1 MKLTYLVTRGDSIG
15 GAQVHVRDLATRAHR
30 DGHQVLVVTGVPGPL
45 TEQLAAAGVRTRIC
59 DGMLREISP
68 HRDFAAVRSVMA
80 ILRDERPDLLSTHSS
95 KAGVIGRIAARR
107 AGVPVIFTAH
117 GWAFT
122 SGVPQP
128 KRSIYRLIERGTA
141 RLADRIICVSERDRE
156 LALAAGMPADRVV
169 TIHNGMP
176 DIDPSLRADPA
187 RQDEVRAVMTARFD
201 RQKDHETLFR
211 AMLNVPDLRIDLIGE
226 GPNRAAMESLAGEL
240 GISDRIRTIGQTP
253 KVAEYLSAAQIF
265 VLSSHW
271 EGFPRS
277 TLEAMRAGLPVIVS
291 RVGGAAEAVQDG
303 VTGYV
308 VAPGDRD
315 ELAVRLGELVTQ
327 SQRRSAMG
335 MAGRARYE
343 REFTFDRMYSA
354 TMGVYES
361 VAARSKGP
369 NSPG

>member
-15 GAQVHVRDLATRAHR
+15 GAQVHVRDLATRAHH
-30 DGHQVLVVTGVPGPL
+30 DGHHVLVVTGVPGPL

-68 HRDFAAVRSVMA
+68 HKDFSAVCSVMS
-80 ILRDERPDLLSTHSS
+80 ILNEERPDLLSTHSS

-107 AGVPVIFTAH
+107 AHVPVIFTAH

-128 KRSIYRLIERGTA
+128 KRSIYRLIERHTA
-141 RLADRIICVSERDRE
+141 RLADRIICVSQRDRE
-156 LALAAGMPADRVV
+156 LALAAGMPANRVV

-176 DIDPSLRADPA
+176 DIDPALHADPS
-187 RQDEVRAVMTARFD
+187 RQDIVRAVMTARFD

-211 AMLNVPDLRIDLIGE
+211 ALLDVPDLHLDLIGD
-226 GPNRAAMESLAGEL
+226 GPSRAAMEALASEL
-240 GISDRIRTIGQTP
+240 GIADRIHVVGQTP
-253 KVAEYLSAAQIF
+253 NVAEHLAAAQLF

-291 RVGGAAEAVQDG
+291 RVGGAAEAVEDG
-303 VTGYV
+303 ITGYV
-308 VAPGDRD
+308 VGSGDRD
-315 ELAVRLGELVTQ
+315 ELAVRLRELVNHPE
-327 SQRRSAMG
+327 RRTTMG
-335 MAGRARYE
+335 LAGRALYH
-343 REFTFDRMYSA
+343 REFTFERMYSA
-354 TMGVYES
+354 TMEVYKS
-361 VAARSKGP
+361 VGARSEGP